1 MKTNS
6 EKEVGTQI
14 IQKMNLFLG
23 IIWTLVKL
31 HLVVTSLLD
40 LEIILL

>member
-1 MKTNS
+1 MKINS

-14 IQKMNLFLG
+14 IQKTNLFLE